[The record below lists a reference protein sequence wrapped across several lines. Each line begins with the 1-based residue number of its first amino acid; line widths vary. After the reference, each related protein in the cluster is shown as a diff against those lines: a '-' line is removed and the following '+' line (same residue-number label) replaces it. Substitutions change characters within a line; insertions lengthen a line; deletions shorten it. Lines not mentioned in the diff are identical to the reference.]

1 MTAVLE
7 GVGRALEPVKNG
19 LNRPYYGAAVKAVV
33 GFAATML
40 VCRIIFDA
48 PYSIIVDGSAVG
60 LLYGLIGVG
69 IILIYRTNRIINFA
83 AGGLGAIPGVG
94 GVLLIVYKGVSW
106 YIAFPLALL
115 AGAVLGIL
123 IDVLVIRRFAKAPR
137 LILTVVTIGVS
148 QFLAFLALLL
158 PKVIKPPAGAGQ
170 FISQVPTPFLNIELA
185 KIGNRRFSGDY
196 LFAIVFVTLM
206 VAGLA
211 LFFRYTRIGIA
222 LRASAENA
230 DRASLLGIPVR
241 RVGTVAWI
249 IAAVFATATIFIR
262 STLVGVPIDGTLG
275 YVVLLYALTA
285 AVIGRME
292 NIPRCMAAGIAIG
305 IIDQSSVFK
314 TARNSLAGAI
324 MLVLILGA
332 LLIQRNQLS
341 RAQDS
346 GVSSFSNVKEFR
358 PIPSELRNVRE
369 VVLAR
374 GFLIGITAL
383 FLLGAPFFL
392 GGSRLSRA
400 TPLLIY
406 SIVAIS
412 LVILT
417 GWAGQISL
425 GQFGLVGIGAAIG
438 GGLAANNNIDVF
450 AALFLGVLAGAGV
463 SILVG
468 LPAIR
473 VQGLYLA
480 VTTLA
485 FAGTVAGF
493 ILNDAYFVGKAIL
506 PKSGNRIERFVLW
519 QRIDMSTA
527 TDFKWFGPDFVLEAD
542 AKYYYFCL
550 VFLLLALAAAK
561 AYRRNR
567 AGRILIAIRDNQRAA
582 PAYAINLARNRLAA
596 FAISG
601 GFASGAGVLLSYHLG
616 AIDAS
621 TYGIGNSVFIFTATV
636 IGGLTSLPGAVI
648 GTLLIGGVQ
657 TYGETYIEGI
667 SLLVT
672 GPGLVLVLLFL
683 PGGIAE
689 GLYRLRDSFLL
700 WVAKRHDILVPSLV
714 ADRRIETGA
723 DQQDVI
729 SEAEHHVEESESFD
743 RVTGPTV
750 TCPTCGIVLAL
761 ADAAN
766 HDHLRT
772 SAGRDLE
779 PVTVGGGA
787 SDDDD
792 ESPPEAGGGRRR
804 LARAREARQ

>member
-1 MTAVLE
+1 MSAFAEAKAWLEEDRIGSVVFTVLK
-7 GVGRALEPVKNG
+7 VL
-19 LNRPYYGAAVKAVV
+19 L
-33 GFAATML
+33 GFALTLAA
-40 VCRIIFDA
+40 CRRIFNA
-48 PYSIIVDGSAVG
+48 PYSIIVDGIALGS
-60 LLYGLIGVG
+60 LYGLIGVG
-69 IILIYRTNRIINFA
+69 VILIYRTNRIINFA

-94 GVLLIVYKGVSW
+94 GVLLIVYKGWSW
-106 YIAFPLALL
+106 WIAFPLSLI
-115 AGAVLGIL
+115 AGAVLGAL

-158 PKVIKPPAGAGQ
+158 PKVIKPPAGQGR
-170 FISQVPTPFLNIELA
+170 FISQVPTPWLNLELA
-185 KIGNRRFSGDY
+185 QIGNRRFSGDY
-196 LFAIVFVTLM
+196 LFAVIFVTAM
-206 VAGLA
+206 VVGLA
-211 LFFRYTRIGIA
+211 LFFKYTRIGIA

-249 IAAVFATATIFIR
+249 LAAVFATVTIFIR

-275 YVVLLYALTA
+275 YVVLLYALAA

-292 NIPRCMAAGIAIG
+292 SIPRCMAAGVAIG
-305 IIDQSSVFK
+305 MIDQASVFK

-324 MLVLILGA
+324 MLALILGA
-332 LLIQRNQLS
+332 LLLQRNQLS
-341 RAQDS
+341 RAQDT

-358 PIPSELRNVRE
+358 PIPTELRAIRE
-369 VVLAR
+369 VVAAR
-374 GFLIGITAL
+374 FVLFSLVGFL
-383 FLLGAPFFL
+383 LLGAPFFL

-406 SIVAIS
+406 AIVAIS

-425 GQFGLVGIGAAIG
+425 GQFGLVGIGAAVG
-438 GGLAANNNIDVF
+438 GGLAANHNIDFF
-450 AALFLGVLAGAGV
+450 AVLFLGIVAGAVV
-463 SILVG
+463 SVLVG
-468 LPAIR
+468 LPALR

-493 ILNDAYFVGKAIL
+493 VLNTEYFVGDALL
-506 PKSGNRIERFVLW
+506 PDSGNRIERFSLW

-542 AKYYYFCL
+542 AKFYYLCL
-550 VFLLLALAAAK
+550 VFLVLALAAAK

-582 PAYAINLARNRLAA
+582 PAYSINLARNRLAA

-601 GFASGAGVLLSYHLG
+601 GFASGAGVLLAYHLG

-621 TYGIGNSVFIFTATV
+621 TYGFGNSVFIFTATV
-636 IGGLTSLPGAVI
+636 IGGLTSLPGAVF
-648 GTLLIGGVQ
+648 GTILIGGVQ
-657 TYGETYIEGI
+657 TYGETYLEGI

-683 PGGIAE
+683 PGGLAE
-689 GLYRLRDSFLL
+689 GLYRLRDTFLL

-714 ADRRIETGA
+714 ADRRIETGEGE
-723 DQQDVI
+723 QDVI
-729 SEAEHHVEESESFD
+729 SEAEHHVEETESFD
-743 RVTGPTV
+743 VLAEPTI
-750 TCPTCGIVLAL
+750 TCPVCAAVLRVGEAP
-761 ADAAN
+761 N
-766 HDHLRT
+766 HEHLR
-772 SAGRDLE
+772 SDVRNDELVAVG
-779 PVTVGGGA
+779 VGGGVGA
-787 SDDDD
+787 GSDDDISAG
-792 ESPPEAGGGRRR
+792 EGGGRRR
-804 LARAREARQ
+804 LARAKGQRR